1 MTEEINDLLERV
13 KFSEEESTQVIS
25 KNDVHSVSG
34 FESWAVDK
42 IMATEAPN
50 RETMYR
56 VFKSL
61 WYTKEEVDFVALK
74 EWVVIDK
81 FEYQEDYS
89 RILNLTP
96 WLFDR
101 CLFSM
106 LPFEEGNDIDSY
118 QFWWLPF
125 WLRIYNIPLEL
136 MDRQIALNVGD
147 ALGEL
152 VAIDW
157 KDHNGGWTEFI
168 RLKVKINVL
177 KPLRGVVKLLDREGT
192 KVTGVINYERLPDFY
207 YGCGLIG
214 HSSKTCKYNKGSA
227 LNESNLQ
234 YGSWMR
240 ALLVNPT
247 QDRGMRINGVE
258 LVKPKAQMNADK
270 EES

>member
-1 MTEEINDLLERV
+1 MTSWRLMTEEIIDLLERL

-25 KNDVHSVSG
+25 KNDVHSVRS
-34 FESWAVDK
+34 FESWAVGK

-50 RETMYR
+50 REAMYR

-61 WYTKEEVDFVALK
+61 WYTKEEVDFVVLK
-74 EWVVIDK
+74 EGVVIDK
-81 FEYQEDYS
+81 FGYQEDYS

-106 LPFEEGNDIDSY
+106 LPFEEGKDIDSY
-118 QFWWLPF
+118 EFWWLPF

-136 MDRQIALNVGD
+136 LDRQTALDVGD

-152 VAIDW
+152 VVIDW
-157 KDHNGGWTEFI
+157 KDHNGG
-168 RLKVKINVL
+168 
-177 KPLRGVVKLLDREGT
+177 EGT
-192 KVTGVINYERLPDFY
+192 EETGVIKYERLPDFY
-207 YGCGLIG
+207 YDCGLIG
-214 HSSKTCKYNKGSA
+214 HSSKTCKYNKGST

-240 ALLVNPT
+240 ASLVNPT
-247 QDRGMRINGVE
+247 QDRGMRRNGVE

-270 EES
+270 EESQTNSRGESGQLG